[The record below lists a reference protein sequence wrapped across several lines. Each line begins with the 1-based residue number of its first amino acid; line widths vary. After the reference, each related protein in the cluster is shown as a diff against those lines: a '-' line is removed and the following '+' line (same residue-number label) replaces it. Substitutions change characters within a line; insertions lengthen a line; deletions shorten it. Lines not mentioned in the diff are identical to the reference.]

1 MARST
6 GFRFRRGQAFAYDA
20 LIAAI
25 VAVFMLYVGLSAF
38 SSIGQRSAA
47 LVSKAG
53 TEARAIS
60 FADYL
65 MKEGLAHKGGS
76 AFGETSFS
84 HLLELGKLGEA
95 DETGFVVSLGGNCA
109 PVRGMFCVC
118 RPCVIYE
125 TGEVGYLGVCAQ

>member
-6 GFRFRRGQAFAYDA
+6 GFRFKKGQALAYDA
-20 LIAAI
+20 MVAAV

-38 SSIGQRSAA
+38 SSIAQRSAL
-47 LVSKAG
+47 LVSHAG
-53 TEARAIS
+53 KEARVIS

-65 MKEGLAHKGGS
+65 MKEGLAHKGDS
-76 AFGETSFS
+76 AFGKTSFS
-84 HLLELGKLGEA
+84 HVLELGKLGEA
-95 DETGFVVSLGGNCA
+95 GGEGFAVSLGGDCA

-125 TGEVGYLGVCAQ
+125 TGEVGYLGVCGE